1 MLLEHDIQLEDFGG
15 DVQAVCI
22 SALKVRVSGCLVLA
36 VLCCFIQTVSQII
49 YKMVLLH
56 SF

>member
-22 SALKVRVSGCLVLA
+22 SALKVRVSDCLVLA